1 MRKNKG
7 CGEETK
13 IRGSPN
19 GVKGAQWHWKTLLG
33 GPECDPQEPLK
44 KQAMVVQVCKSQH
57 AEDGDSWQQAEAASV
72 RRSREG
78 PNSKI
83 KVNGT

>member
-1 MRKNKG
+1 MRENKG
-7 CGEETK
+7 CGEEMK

-19 GVKGAQWHWKTLLG
+19 GVEGEQWHWKTWQG

-57 AEDGDSWQQAEAASV
+57 TEDEDSWQQAEAASV
-72 RRSREG
+72 HPLSQGG
-78 PNSKI
+78 P
-83 KVNGT
+83 